1 MDLGSLESVTAFIVL
16 VKNDPDLSKQTK
28 TSLQLLVLN
37 KAKGYTKKLEE
48 LWCEIL
54 NEYEENI
61 LSTFN

>member
-28 TSLQLLVLN
+28 TSIQLLVLN

-48 LWCEIL
+48 LWL
-54 NEYEENI
+54 
-61 LSTFN
+61 

>member
-1 MDLGSLESVTAFIVL
+1 MDLESLESVTAFIVL

-37 KAKGYTKKLEE
+37 KAKGYTKNLEE
-48 LWCEIL
+48 LWCQIL

>member
-28 TSLQLLVLN
+28 TSLQLIVLN

-48 LWCEIL
+48 LWCQIL

>member
-28 TSLQLLVLN
+28 TSLQLIVLN
-37 KAKGYTKKLEE
+37 KAMGYTKKLEE
-48 LWCEIL
+48 LWCQIL